1 MRKALLVLILCL
13 VSHSLAAQEPVAIC
27 AARNL
32 DAETALWIEQMTER
46 LRPEAEF
53 DVQPVRIPVV
63 FHMITSG
70 KEGVIKG
77 KNIATLLSRLNWA
90 FQGTPFSFYLA
101 GVDRTNKPSW
111 YKDCGP
117 GTANEKAM
125 KKRLARDPKRTLN
138 LYSCKPYIPEIES
151 YVLGYSAFPFENPED
166 SYMHGI
172 MLHPAGLPGGTD
184 ERFKRYGLAAHEVG
198 HYLGLFHTF
207 QGGCQGNGDQ
217 VADTPAQA
225 APSNGCPLN
234 ADTCPAA
241 GADDVHNFMNYSDDI
256 CSDRF
261 SPGQIER
268 MILLTGTYRPSLVRW

>member
-1 MRKALLVLILCL
+1 MRKALLVLMLCL
-13 VSHSLAAQEPVAIC
+13 LSHSLAAQERVAVC

-46 LRPEAEF
+46 LRPEAGF
-53 DVQPVRIPVV
+53 DVVPVRIPVV

-70 KEGVIKG
+70 KEGVIKA

-117 GTANEKAM
+117 GTANERAM

-184 ERFKRYGLAAHEVG
+184 QRFNRHGLAAHEVG
-198 HYLGLFHTF
+198 HIWASSIPSRAAARATATRSRTRRPRRRPATAAP
-207 QGGCQGNGDQ
+207 CRP
-217 VADTPAQA
+217 TPARPR
-225 APSNGCPLN
+225 AP
-234 ADTCPAA
+234 T
-241 GADDVHNFMNYSDDI
+241 
-256 CSDRF
+256 
-261 SPGQIER
+261 
-268 MILLTGTYRPSLVRW
+268 TYTIS